1 MITTVAL
8 GEQKHVHCA
17 RIRATATRGRRIR
30 DASDV
35 KRGAEKTLLKR
46 DAHSESGVR
55 KRKWRDVL
63 AIVAVAV
70 VGGITVRRRRR
81 LVGRRRRRRARGR
94 CRRRCRQRRRR
105 RWRQRWRLVHAASLS
120 QSWRGV
126 VAAELDHLIAQIFV
140 PIDGAP
146 SLHTMRSALHSD
158 DGRGKR
164 RPELSTSDAATTAS
178 AASCMA

>member
-17 RIRATATRGRRIR
+17 RIQTTTARGRRIR

-35 KRGAEKTLLKR
+35 KRGDEKTLLKR
-46 DAHSESGVR
+46 DALTKSGVR

-63 AIVAVAV
+63 AIVAVVTVAV

-94 CRRRCRQRRRR
+94 C
-105 RWRQRWRLVHAASLS
+105 
-120 QSWRGV
+120 
-126 VAAELDHLIAQIFV
+126 
-140 PIDGAP
+140 
-146 SLHTMRSALHSD
+146 
-158 DGRGKR
+158 
-164 RPELSTSDAATTAS
+164 
-178 AASCMA
+178 